1 MSSLIVRTHLNP
13 ADRHPSLLLT
23 PPVLS
28 QRRASAPLARGLA
41 TQASATPIASTSSST
56 TATRPR
62 LQQMR
67 ENIRELD
74 DFLAADAALPA
85 EGDKVVF
92 KKGKA

>member
-1 MSSLIVRTHLNP
+1 ML
-13 ADRHPSLLLT
+13 
-23 PPVLS
+23 

-41 TQASATPIASTSSST
+41 TQASSSATPIASTSAPNS
-56 TATRPR
+56 ARPR

-74 DFLAADAALPA
+74 DFLAADAPA
-85 EGDKVVF
+85 PAGANDKVVF